1 MGCVPLQK
9 QSGKLNNRNHQRFL
23 SPSGYVAISHQWG
36 IKVTSENISRALIL
50 ATSKLYLWSGLF
62 PFFLKGKG
70 FFPLKD
76 NCFMWTLDPCLLR
89 DFASTRYF
97 WFLRLLQLQPPSLLV
112 LKSLYLWNP
121 MFEHMIPSNLHS
133 SFFPGK
139 PFKLMAFADVFTL
152 WYPNLGFHTSE
163 HLVPNSTEVSFCKTN
178 RDFSPLPCY
187 FWSLQCSIFDNSLI
201 LDILSCS
208 DLWMPDFR
216 GSAPMLWD
224 CFLSFFNVSFLSCLP
239 K

>member
-1 MGCVPLQK
+1 M
-9 QSGKLNNRNHQRFL
+9 
-23 SPSGYVAISHQWG
+23 AISDQWG
-36 IKVTSENISRALIL
+36 IKVTSENISCALIL

-112 LKSLYLWNP
+112 LRSLYLRNP

-133 SFFPGK
+133 SFFLVNPSSLWPLQMSSLSDTPISVFIK
-139 PFKLMAFADVFTL
+139 VSIWSQILLKCLFAKQI
-152 WYPNLGFHTSE
+152 GI
-163 HLVPNSTEVSFCKTN
+163 LVPCHVIFDLCSAAFLTIPLFLI
-178 RDFSPLPCY
+178 FSPALILVCQILGVRLPCSGIAFY
-187 FWSLQCSIFDNSLI
+187 LSLMFHFYPASLNRRI
-201 LDILSCS
+201 LWGPSFSPSPFVPLTTSCKS
-208 DLWMPDFR
+208 L
-216 GSAPMLWD
+216 LT
-224 CFLSFFNVSFLSCLP
+224 V
-239 K
+239 